1 MHRLVRVDCAGI
13 LSRHMECRNI
23 LTRRLCASIRT
34 ALLAMCSDQL
44 PAIATRLSNGR
55 LGLLPRPI
63 AECLSTCITPDADL
77 GLIRERPKKLPC
89 LRFAIT
95 GARAANRIQGGN
107 GSCSTRAE
115 SARRF

>member
-23 LTRRLCASIRT
+23 LTRRLCAFIRT
-34 ALLAMCSDQL
+34 ALLAMYSAQL

-77 GLIRERPKKLPC
+77 ELIRVRRKKRRC
-89 LRFAIT
+89 LRFATT
-95 GARAANRIQGGN
+95 GARAANRIRGGS
-107 GSCSTRAE
+107 GSYSTKAE
-115 SARRF
+115 LARRF